1 MKRVL
6 PELVEFLTNELD
18 YPQGVFLMMGTCLV
32 PDEFNLITDDLV
44 LIKVGETRIEN
55 ILKNESLTKP
65 DN

>member
-1 MKRVL
+1 MKRAL
-6 PELVEFLTNELD
+6 PELVELFTNELD

-32 PDEFNLITDDLV
+32 SDEFNLKTDDLV

-55 ILKNESLTKP
+55 IVKNESLTKP